1 MRGVA
6 ASIDGSEEQAVVQ
19 EGDEVWVKP
28 PDNKCTTE
36 WSRGTVTKV
45 NSHNNI
51 EVEGM
56 PRHILDVR
64 PVCDVPREEGGEM
77 VEISVEEEDLGVG
90 EERDNSEQVESGRQH
105 LGRQRKPPPW
115 LAEYDRE

>member
-1 MRGVA
+1 M
-6 ASIDGSEEQAVVQ
+6 
-19 EGDEVWVKP
+19 
-28 PDNKCTTE
+28 
-36 WSRGTVTKV
+36 TKV

-64 PVCDVPREEGGEM
+64 PVCDMPGEEGREM
-77 VEISVEEEDLGVG
+77 VEDEIGADEDDLGVG
-90 EERDNSEQVESGRQH
+90 EEIGDSEQVDSGRQH
-105 LGRQRKPPPW
+105 LVRHRKPPPW